1 MYIIQS
7 EHSFDSA
14 HFLASYD
21 GKCKN
26 IHGHRWRV
34 IVEVQKNSLIESGQL
49 EGMVT
54 DFSDLKEDVK
64 ALADAFDHGL
74 ILQEGTM
81 RKETFDCLKEDGF
94 NIILVDFRPTAE
106 NFAKYF
112 YSQMEEKGYHVRRAT
127 VYETPTNSA
136 IYEKEEKYG
145 L

>member
-14 HFLASYD
+14 HFLATYD
-21 GKCKN
+21 GKCRH

-34 IVEVQKNSLIESGQL
+34 IIEVQTDQLIKSGQL

-54 DFSDLKEDVK
+54 DFTDLKLDVK
-64 ALADAFDHGL
+64 DLVDGFDHGL

-81 RKETFDCLKEDGF
+81 RAETLNCLIEDGF
-94 NIILVDFRPTAE
+94 HIISVDFRPTAE
-106 NFAKYF
+106 NFAEYF
-112 YSQMEEKGYHVRRAT
+112 YKKMEEKGYHVKRAT

-136 IYEKEEKYG
+136 VYEKM
-145 L
+145 

>member
-14 HFLASYD
+14 HFLATYD

-34 IVEVQKNSLIESGQL
+34 VIEVQKDQLIESGQL

-54 DFSDLKEDVK
+54 DFTYLKDDVK
-64 ALADAFDHGL
+64 ALVDAFDHGL
-74 ILQEGTM
+74 IIQEGTM
-81 RKETFDCLKEDGF
+81 RTQTLECLIEDGF
-94 NIILVDFRPTAE
+94 NIIMVDFRPTAE
-106 NFAKYF
+106 NFAEYF
-112 YSQMEEKGYHVRRAT
+112 YNKMTEKGYHVKRAT

-136 IYEKEEKYG
+136 VYEKE
-145 L
+145 

>member
-14 HFLASYD
+14 HFLATYD

-34 IVEVQKNSLIESGQL
+34 IIEVQKNQLIESGQL

-54 DFSDLKEDVK
+54 DFSDLKIDVK

-74 ILQEGTM
+74 IIQEGTM
-81 RKETFDCLKEDGF
+81 REKTLDCLIEDGF
-94 NIILVDFRPTAE
+94 NIIMVKIREL
-106 NFAKYF
+106 
-112 YSQMEEKGYHVRRAT
+112 
-127 VYETPTNSA
+127 
-136 IYEKEEKYG
+136 I
-145 L
+145 